1 MKLGES
7 EDECYA
13 TISICNSPRVLRVEA
28 VLQNMSP
35 LLFFKSPL
43 IWDWICDAMVG
54 PRSWFAGLFSRN
66 SNKRQSVGERATDF
80 SVTPLQE
87 ARLQKLKER
96 LNVPFDET
104 RPDHQEALLSLW
116 YASFPETQLTGLVSE
131 QWKDMGW
138 QGPNPSTD
146 FRGCGF
152 IALENLLFFART
164 YPSAKMLLLLQHTL
178 LSCDAAYK
186 LLNIQML
193 VSFQKLLFKQEGMRA
208 AWEYPFAVAGVNVS
222 FMLTQMLE
230 LNSVLFF
237 LRSTFR
243 ILLSAFLKLFIF
255 FSTAKP
261 KTLPAMNFLKVLS
274 EDEEAFDILYSIA
287 FQLMDAQWIAMGAS
301 YMQFNEVLEATRIQ
315 LERELS
321 LDDIHRI
328 RDIPAYNLLYK

>member
-1 MKLGES
+1 
-7 EDECYA
+7 
-13 TISICNSPRVLRVEA
+13 
-28 VLQNMSP
+28 
-35 LLFFKSPL
+35 
-43 IWDWICDAMVG
+43 MVG

-146 FRGCGF
+146 FRGCGC

-164 YPSAKMLLLLQHTL
+164 YP
-178 LSCDAAYK
+178 
-186 LLNIQML
+186 
-193 VSFQKLLFKQEGMRA
+193 VSFKKLLFKQEGMRA

-230 LNSVLFF
+230 LNS
-237 LRSTFR
+237 
-243 ILLSAFLKLFIF
+243 
-255 FSTAKP
+255 AKP

>member
-146 FRGCGF
+146 FRGCGC

-193 VSFQKLLFKQEGMRA
+193 VSFKKLLFKQEGMRA

-230 LNSVLFF
+230 LN
-237 LRSTFR
+237 
-243 ILLSAFLKLFIF
+243 
-255 FSTAKP
+255 
-261 KTLPAMNFLKVLS
+261 S